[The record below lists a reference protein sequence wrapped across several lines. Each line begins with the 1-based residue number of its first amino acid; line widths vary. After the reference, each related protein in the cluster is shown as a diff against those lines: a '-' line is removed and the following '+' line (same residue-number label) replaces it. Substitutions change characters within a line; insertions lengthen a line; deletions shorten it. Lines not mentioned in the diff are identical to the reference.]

1 VSGLSANTA
10 YKFLEKTKDT
20 QGNESDFSTASS
32 WVYTQVASSATVV
45 SSTSITVTASQPT
58 VVLDGNPDSGLS
70 SGVSSVS
77 IPTTIAP
84 TTAVTLDLSRG
95 LSSQQTTVPSAIT
108 VTRQSSDSATAYTL
122 FIPAS
127 TVITAASN
135 AWDGKVTLPTNISSS
150 GVSTNR
156 GDVQNAVEVGSS
168 IRLDFDK
175 AVKLLIP
182 GGADKRAAYINSNG
196 DTVDISLR
204 CNSTTDSSNIVG
216 SGECYAQ
223 SGSDMIIWT
232 KHFTTYFT
240 YTPYESLSSTLT
252 PQYIQTQIF
261 VSPNPS
267 RPVVII
273 NGGSRQTATTS
284 VSLEFNLVGAA
295 TMLISNSSDFV
306 SAIAV
311 PFLSARSWILT
322 PGNGL
327 KTVYVRFKTADGVS
341 TDALGTIQLV
351 GQATDQQ
358 KDPDIGT
365 AVIRPERK
373 FKPQIGTLAKESV
386 NPATYI
392 FFADTWHLIATEIL
406 FNKLKYSWSWIKTI
420 TQEEFTA
427 YNTGRPIKTAT
438 DPDLP
443 KLQQVKQAAD
453 PNNTTSSSTIKNVA
467 IGSIP
472 TSTRKFGYTFTK
484 NLYQG
489 DSGSDVRSL
498 QDILYTLGY
507 LKTASTG
514 YYGLQT
520 VRAVQAFQK
529 QFKIPATGTV
539 GPKTREVIN
548 SL

>member
-1 VSGLSANTA
+1 
-10 YKFLEKTKDT
+10 
-20 QGNESDFSTASS
+20 
-32 WVYTQVASSATVV
+32 
-45 SSTSITVTASQPT
+45 
-58 VVLDGNPDSGLS
+58 
-70 SGVSSVS
+70 
-77 IPTTIAP
+77 
-84 TTAVTLDLSRG
+84 
-95 LSSQQTTVPSAIT
+95 
-108 VTRQSSDSATAYTL
+108 
-122 FIPAS
+122 
-127 TVITAASN
+127 
-135 AWDGKVTLPTNISSS
+135 
-150 GVSTNR
+150 
-156 GDVQNAVEVGSS
+156 
-168 IRLDFDK
+168 
-175 AVKLLIP
+175 
-182 GGADKRAAYINSNG
+182 
-196 DTVDISLR
+196 
-204 CNSTTDSSNIVG
+204 
-216 SGECYAQ
+216 
-223 SGSDMIIWT
+223 
-232 KHFTTYFT
+232 
-240 YTPYESLSSTLT
+240 
-252 PQYIQTQIF
+252 
-261 VSPNPS
+261 
-267 RPVVII
+267 
-273 NGGSRQTATTS
+273 
-284 VSLEFNLVGAA
+284 
-295 TMLISNSSDFV
+295 MLISNSSDFV